1 MFDENKGFYPT
12 KKIFAIFYQ
21 EKPDT
26 GSSLALFLPPVQYKM
41 MKRYFAL
48 LTIVLFTA
56 CTGSDK
62 PDHDETVDVKREIV
76 AAPAALNFSISAQYP
91 HDTSSY
97 IQGLQF
103 YKGKLYEGS
112 GDYANSSLRVTDIK
126 TGKVEKKHMMGTEK
140 IFGEG
145 ITIFKDKIYQLT
157 WESHD
162 VYVYDI
168 KNIDK
173 PVKTL
178 RWPYA
183 GWGITNNGNEL
194 IISDGTSN
202 IYFVDDSMNVKNTLQ
217 VKDNAGF
224 VTYLNELEFIDG
236 FIYANVYLT
245 SSIVKIDP
253 ANGHVVGRLV
263 LPDLMK
269 QYAPD
274 YTPAEGEVLNGIA
287 WDSATKKMYITG
299 KRWPK
304 MFEGTIQ

>member
-1 MFDENKGFYPT
+1 M
-12 KKIFAIFYQ
+12 KKYIPIFALVWIA
-21 EKPDT
+21 
-26 GSSLALFLPPVQYKM
+26 S
-41 MKRYFAL
+41 
-48 LTIVLFTA
+48 

-76 AAPAALNFSISAQYP
+76 PAPAALNFTITAQFP
-91 HDTSSY
+91 HDTGSY
-97 IQGLQF
+97 IQGLQY
-103 YKGKLYEGS
+103 YKGKMYEGS
-112 GDYANSSLRVTDIK
+112 GDYANSSLRISDIK
-126 TGKVEKKHMMGTEK
+126 TGKVEKKHTMGTDK

-157 WESHD
+157 WENHE

-173 PVKTL
+173 PLKTL
-178 RWPYA
+178 RWPYN
-183 GWGITNNGNEL
+183 GWGITNNGKEL
-194 IISDGTSN
+194 IISDGTPN
-202 IYFVDDSMNVKNTLQ
+202 IYFVDDSLNVKNTLQ
-217 VKDNAGF
+217 VKDNAGL
-224 VTYLNELEFIDG
+224 VTHINELEYIDG

-245 SSIVKIDP
+245 NSIVKINP

-274 YTPAEGEVLNGIA
+274 YTPEEGEVLNGIA
-287 WDSATKKMYITG
+287 WDSVTKKMYLTG

-304 MFEGTIQ
+304 LFEGTIQ